1 MTKNYQVMNM
11 QQDSTLFAQSNNA
24 EMEVFSQNTAL
35 NPNLMMLAEPY
46 VTNQQE
52 YQSELQRFMEC
63 FYGCEGNTNLVVR
76 MTDVMAAYLKFL
88 QIGARDYP
96 SPCERQMAILQQLTA
111 EEFFMAMLMMR
122 EVQ

>member
-1 MTKNYQVMNM
+1 MSKILQTNIV

-35 NPNLMMLAEPY
+35 NPNLMLTAEPY
-46 VTNQQE
+46 VTNQQDF
-52 YQSELQRFMEC
+52 QMELQRFIA
-63 FYGCEGNTNLVVR
+63 FLYGEGNTNLVVR
-76 MTDVMAAYLKFL
+76 SSDVMNAYLKFL

-111 EEFFMAMLMMR
+111 EEFFRAMLMMR